1 LQYIFENYSL
11 DADRRELRRGADLVT
26 VEPQVFDVLQ
36 YLVRYRDRIVSK
48 DDLIAGVWEG
58 RIVSEST
65 LSSRITAVR
74 HAIGDSGK
82 RQRLIRT
89 VPRKGFRFIGAV
101 RQGEEQVNQGIADSV
116 RPAAQEESTRPS
128 LEVMALPLPD
138 KPSIAVLPFANIS
151 GDAEQDYFVDG
162 IIEDIT
168 SALSQFRWLFV
179 IARSSS
185 FTYKGRAVD
194 VRRVGRELGV
204 RYVLEGSVR
213 KSGDRV
219 RIAGQLIDTSTGV
232 HLWADRFDGAL
243 EEVFDLQDQVTAR
256 VVGAIA
262 PKLEQA
268 EIERAK
274 RKPTE
279 SLDAYDYYLRGMGS
293 VYQWTASGINE
304 ALRLFHKAIRIDPEF
319 ASAHGMAA
327 RCYAWRKANGCMAEV
342 QDIDECA
349 RLARRAAELGKD
361 DAVAL
366 YLAGHAIARVVGDLD
381 AGAALIDRAL
391 ALNPNLSVGWYVSGW
406 VRIFLGQPDVAI
418 EHLTRAIR
426 LSPLDPLIFRVH
438 AAIAH
443 AHFFA
448 GRYDDASASAEKAVH
463 ARPNYLTAVR
473 GAAASYALAG
483 RLDQAQ
489 NLVMR
494 MRELNSAL
502 RISNLKDLFPLR
514 RPEDFTKW
522 VDGLR
527 KAGLPE

>member
-1 LQYIFENYSL
+1 
-11 DADRRELRRGADLVT
+11 
-26 VEPQVFDVLQ
+26 
-36 YLVRYRDRIVSK
+36 
-48 DDLIAGVWEG
+48 
-58 RIVSEST
+58 
-65 LSSRITAVR
+65 
-74 HAIGDSGK
+74 
-82 RQRLIRT
+82 
-89 VPRKGFRFIGAV
+89 
-101 RQGEEQVNQGIADSV
+101 
-116 RPAAQEESTRPS
+116 
-128 LEVMALPLPD
+128 
-138 KPSIAVLPFANIS
+138 
-151 GDAEQDYFVDG
+151 
-162 IIEDIT
+162 
-168 SALSQFRWLFV
+168 
-179 IARSSS
+179 
-185 FTYKGRAVD
+185 
-194 VRRVGRELGV
+194 
-204 RYVLEGSVR
+204 
-213 KSGDRV
+213 
-219 RIAGQLIDTSTGV
+219 
-232 HLWADRFDGAL
+232 
-243 EEVFDLQDQVTAR
+243 
-256 VVGAIA
+256 
-262 PKLEQA
+262 
-268 EIERAK
+268 
-274 RKPTE
+274 
-279 SLDAYDYYLRGMGS
+279 MGS

-494 MRELNSAL
+494 MRELNPAL
-502 RISNLKDLFPLR
+502 CISNLKDLFPLR